1 MGVSIRKS
9 IPFYLLFFC
18 LGCSKL
24 QDDENIYGSFKILW
38 ASSNVTDES
47 GIFGYE
53 ELNAKYL
60 AKSKVKILKSNE
72 IIWVDTVQNN
82 EETSSYYLQR
92 EKLDALYLYQK
103 NPARKILVTIN
114 QGAPYSVNMLLFY
127 DEFKPNHWVKVRYF
141 LSAEQ

>member
-1 MGVSIRKS
+1 M
-9 IPFYLLFFC
+9 
-18 LGCSKL
+18 

-38 ASSNVTDES
+38 YFSNVTDES

-82 EETSSYYLQR
+82 EEISTYYLQR
-92 EKLDALYLYQK
+92 ETPEALYLYQK

-114 QGAPYSVNMLLFY
+114 QGAPYNVNMLLFY

>member
-1 MGVSIRKS
+1 MSVSIRKS

-24 QDDENIYGSFKILW
+24 QDDEDIYGSFKILW
-38 ASSNVTDES
+38 SFSSVKDETGLS
-47 GIFGYE
+47 SYE

-72 IIWVDTVQNN
+72 IIWVDTVQNI
-82 EETSSYYLQR
+82 EEISTFYLQR
-92 EKLDALYLYQK
+92 ERPDALYLYQK

-114 QGAPYSVNMLLFY
+114 QGAPYNVNMLLFY

-141 LSAEQ
+141 LLAEQ